1 MQLLHRFISSLDPRK
16 IRMAALVGLSIGV
29 VLSSLFTE
37 RDNSAEGK
45 EIAPAARRAARMAPR
60 SEGKSGSGEEG
71 AKKDLPLP
79 ARDFGEP
86 REFLDASFKLMAD
99 SFGKDSGTAVVE
111 MEGGDS
117 IEFSVI
123 PAVQAAAEAQFKAYD
138 PLEAAFVAIDPRT
151 GEVLALAGYADGEI
165 VPHRALQAEGPAA
178 SVFKIVTAAALMEGK
193 GVRPQKQVCYHGG
206 RSKISSRLLKWNPEK
221 DTACVSFAEA
231 MGKSTNVVF
240 ARLADKELSR
250 GEMRKRAESFGFNRV
265 IPFLWP
271 IELSKMDVP
280 EERLE
285 FARMAAGFYHAN
297 LSPMHGA
304 LLAAAVAND
313 GVMMRPK
320 VVKRVLAPGGEV
332 LYESRPEVFQR
343 AVSPETA
350 RKLTEMMLTTT
361 SVGTASKYFR
371 RRNGSLDGVKI
382 AGKTGSLSRKD
393 GDSRK
398 YYSWFV
404 GFAPAD
410 NPRIAVASLVVNG
423 PKWKVKGTPVAK
435 KAMQAYFSHVA
446 AAEAA
451 KEIRAETAVK

>member
-1 MQLLHRFISSLDPRK
+1 MQLLHKFISFLDPRK
-16 IRMAALVGLSIGV
+16 VRLAALVGLSIGV
-29 VLSSLFTE
+29 ILSSLFTE
-37 RDNSAEGK
+37 RENSAEGK
-45 EIAPAARRAARMAPR
+45 EIVPSAPRAARLAPLAE
-60 SEGKSGSGEEG
+60 SKAAPGEVGEQQAESGI
-71 AKKDLPLP
+71 
-79 ARDFGEP
+79 ARQFGEP
-86 REFLDASFKLMAD
+86 REFLDASFKLMSE
-99 SFGKDSGTAVVE
+99 SFVKDSRTATVQ

-123 PAVQAAAEAQFKAYD
+123 PAVQSAAEKLFKSYD

-151 GEVLALAGYADGEI
+151 GEVLALAGYSDGEI

-193 GVRPQKQVCYHGG
+193 KVRPQKQLCYHGG
-206 RSKISSRLLKWNPEK
+206 RSSISSRLLKRDPER

-271 IELSKMDVP
+271 IELSKIDVP

-285 FARMAAGFYHAN
+285 FARMAAGFYHSN

-320 VVKRVLAPGGEV
+320 VVKRVIAPEGEV

-343 AVSPETA
+343 AVSSDTA
-350 RKLTEMMLTTT
+350 DKLTEMMITTT
-361 SVGTASKYFR
+361 SVATASKYFR

-410 NPRIAVASLVVNG
+410 NPQIAVASLVVNG

-451 KEIRAETAVK
+451 KEIRKETAAK